1 MKLVIS
7 QTHEESCAKAAQVY
21 KDLYAAKPDAKMG
34 LATGSTPLP
43 LYTELARLCKAGEI
57 DFSKA
62 RSVNLD
68 EYCGLAPDHDQSYR
82 YFMDTSLFN
91 HINIDKANTFVALG
105 MKDPAEAAKELEA
118 KVFEGGAPDLQLLGI
133 GHNGHIAFNEPG
145 DFLVAE
151 SHPEV
156 ISERT
161 IDANARWFQN
171 RDEVPRLALTM
182 GMKSILAAKQ
192 ILMLATGAEKA
203 PAMKGLLFGGE
214 VTTHNPAS
222 FLKLHTDV
230 VVFIDRELAD
240 AVGVK

>member
-7 QTHEESCAKAAQVY
+7 NTHEESCVKAAQVY

-43 LYTELARLCKAGEI
+43 LYAELARLCKAGEI

-68 EYCGLAPDHDQSYR
+68 EYCGLAPEHDQSYR
-82 YFMDTSLFN
+82 YFMDTNLFN
-91 HINIDKANTFVALG
+91 NINIDKANTYVALG
-105 MKDPAEAAKELEA
+105 LEDPAAAAKELEE

-145 DFLVAE
+145 DFLIAE
-151 SHPEV
+151 SHPEH
-156 ISERT
+156 ITAST
-161 IDANARWFQN
+161 IEANARFFAS
-171 RDEVPRLALTM
+171 RDDVPRMALTM
-182 GMKSILAAKQ
+182 GMKGILAAKQ
-192 ILMLATGAEKA
+192 ILMLATGADKA
-203 PAMKGLLFGGE
+203 PAMKGLLSGGE
-214 VTTHNPAS
+214 VTTQNPAS

-230 VVFIDRELAD
+230 LVFIDRELAD
-240 AVGVK
+240 AMGMK